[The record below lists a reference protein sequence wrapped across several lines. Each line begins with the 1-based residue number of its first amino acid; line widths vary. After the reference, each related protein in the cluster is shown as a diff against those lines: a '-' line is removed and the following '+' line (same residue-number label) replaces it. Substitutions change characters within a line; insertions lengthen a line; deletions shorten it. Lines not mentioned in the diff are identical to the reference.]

1 MSAMYVRTEVI
12 SIFLAHYLTG
22 LGER

>member
-1 MSAMYVRTEVI
+1 MSAMYVHTEVI

-22 LGER
+22 LGES